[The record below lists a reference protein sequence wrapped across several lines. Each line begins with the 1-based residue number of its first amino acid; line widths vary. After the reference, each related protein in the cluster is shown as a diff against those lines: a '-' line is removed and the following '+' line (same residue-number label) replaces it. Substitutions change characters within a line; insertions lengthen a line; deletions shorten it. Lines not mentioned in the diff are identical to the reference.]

1 MRMQTETV
9 TNEFQRLQ
17 SCMNDLISIQA
28 FAAIWSGQKPRQ
40 IAAALLELLVRML
53 RLEFAYSIMFDPGDE
68 VPTELVRQPPPCRD
82 LQAHAVGRSLEP
94 WLSRDRVNPFV
105 MASPSLNGDVSVAV
119 FRLGLLHEMGIVAAA
134 CHRPDFPTDT
144 EKLLLRVAGN
154 QAAIALQEARR
165 WDEQKRLAA
174 ELEQRVQQRTRQ
186 LTAVNLE
193 LRKEILQRH
202 QAEAEQRKFSSLVA
216 YSSDFIGIASLEGKP
231 LFVNR
236 AGQQMVG
243 LDRGE
248 ELPRTIFE
256 YIVEEDRRKAQQ
268 EVMPILERDGHWSGE
283 LRFHHFK
290 TGESIPMLMQVF
302 FIKEQPGDRRIAM
315 ATINRDISARKRA
328 EQVLRDSEERFRLLV
343 EGVKD
348 YAIYL
353 LDRNGRVTSWN
364 GGAARLKGYT
374 EEEII
379 GQHYS
384 KFYTPEELAKGKPQ
398 QLLDSAAAAGRVET
412 QGWRL
417 RKDGTRFWADVLI
430 TALRNQQGKLVGFS
444 KLTRDTTE
452 RRKAEEEL
460 RAVKDQLAAELTA
473 MTRLHEL
480 STRLLASTE
489 LQPLLEEVLD
499 AMIALLNADFGN
511 VQLYNPKTQALE
523 IVAQRG
529 FGQEFLDYFRSA
541 QEGTGACG
549 TALLRGE
556 RIIVED
562 VRTDPSFAPHLEI
575 AAAAGF
581 VAVQSTPLL
590 TRSGAPLGM
599 ISTHFR
605 KTHRPSELEL
615 RFTDLYA
622 RQAAEMIER
631 KRSEEKLQRSETY
644 LAEGQ
649 RISQTGSW
657 VWNVSS
663 GELFWSDE
671 QFRIFGLDPDWGPP
685 SLSAALQFIHPDDR
699 PNVQQLLEKA
709 LRETSHSE
717 WDCRIV
723 TLKGDI
729 KIVHTTAHPV
739 FASGIL
745 REYVGTTMDITARKQ
760 AEDALHEAR
769 EELTRVARAV
779 TIGEL
784 TASIAHEVNQ
794 PLAAVVTNGNAGLRW
809 LAGDAPNLDEAR
821 QALRRIIRDGN
832 RASDVIAKIRLL
844 VQKAGTA
851 KEEFDLKEAIAE
863 TITLAQAEMR
873 RRDVALSTTVSDDL
887 PAVIGDRVQLQ
898 QVILNLIMNGIDAM
912 SEVSNRPREL
922 VIAVAQDLPDKI
934 RVSVRD
940 SGTGIEPQNLTRVF
954 QAFYTTKPYGI
965 GIGLSISRSI
975 IEAHGGRLWAVQN
988 EGPGATFQFTLPTH
1002 AASSV

>member
-1 MRMQTETV
+1 
-9 TNEFQRLQ
+9 
-17 SCMNDLISIQA
+17 MNDLISIQA
-28 FAAIWSGQKPRQ
+28 FAAMWSGQKPGQ
-40 IAAALLELLVRML
+40 IIATLLDLLVRML
-53 RLEFAYSIMFDPGDE
+53 ELDFAYSRFGDSLDGSR
-68 VPTELVRQPPPCRD
+68 TELVREALGQRQ
-82 LQAHAVGRSLEP
+82 LNAREVGHGLEP
-94 WLSRDRVNPFV
+94 WFSGDGPNSFV
-105 MASPSLNGDVSVAV
+105 MANPSGTGEISVAIC
-119 FRLGLLHEMGIVAAA
+119 RLGLLEEMGSVAAA
-134 CHRPDFPTDT
+134 CRRKGFPSATDT
-144 EKLLLRVAGN
+144 LLLRVAGN

-165 WDEQKRLAA
+165 LRDQKRAAA
-174 ELEQRVQQRTRQ
+174 ELEEHVEERTRQ
-186 LTAVNLE
+186 LSAVNLE
-193 LRKEILQRH
+193 LRKEISERQH
-202 QAEAEQRKFSSLVA
+202 AEAEQRKFSSLVVN
-216 YSSDFIGIASLEGKP
+216 SNDFIGIASLDGQP

-236 AGQQMVG
+236 AGQQIVG
-243 LDRGE
+243 LGRGE
-248 ELPRTIFE
+248 QLPKTILE
-256 YIVEEDRRKAQQ
+256 YIAEEDRERMEQ
-268 EVMPILERDGHWSGE
+268 EVMPILERDGHWAGE
-283 LRFHHFK
+283 LRFRHFI
-290 TGESIPMLMQVF
+290 TGESIPMLMQLF
-302 FIKEQPGDRRIAM
+302 FIKEQSGDGRIAM
-315 ATINRDISARKRA
+315 ATISRDISARKHG
-328 EQVLRDSEERFRLLV
+328 EQVLRDSEERFRLMV
-343 EGVKD
+343 EGIKD

-353 LDRNGRVTSWN
+353 LDSEGRVTSWN
-364 GGAARLKGYT
+364 AGAERLKGYT
-374 EEEII
+374 EEEVL
-379 GQHYS
+379 GRHYS
-384 KFYTPEELAKGKPQ
+384 KFYTPEERAKSKPQ
-398 QLLDSAAAAGRVET
+398 RHLDLAAAAGRVET

-417 RKDGTRFWADVLI
+417 RKDGTRFWADVLM

-444 KLTRDTTE
+444 KLTRDITE

-499 AMIALLNADFGN
+499 AIMALLNADLGN
-511 VQLYNPKTQALE
+511 VQLYNQKTQALE

-529 FGQEFLDYFRSA
+529 FGDEFLAHFNGV
-541 QEGTGACG
+541 QESTASRG
-549 TALLRGE
+549 TALLSGKRV
-556 RIIVED
+556 IVED
-562 VRTDPSFAPHLEI
+562 VRTEPSFTHLEPI
-575 AAAAGF
+575 AAAGF
-581 VAVQSTPLL
+581 LALQSTPLFNR
-590 TRSGAPLGM
+590 TGEPLGM
-599 ISTHFR
+599 ISTYFR
-605 KTHRPSELEL
+605 KTYRPSELEL

-657 VWNVSS
+657 VWNVST

-671 QFRIFGLDPDWGPP
+671 QFRIFDLDPNWGPP
-685 SLSAALQFIHPDDR
+685 SLSAALQLIHPDDR
-699 PNVQQLLEKA
+699 PGVQQSLEKA

-745 REYVGTTMDITARKQ
+745 AEYVGTTMDISARKQ
-760 AEDALHEAR
+760 AEDALNEAR
-769 EELTRVARAV
+769 EELTRVSRAV

-784 TASIAHEVNQ
+784 AASIAHEVNQ
-794 PLAAVVTNGNAGLRW
+794 PLAAVVTNASAGLRW
-809 LAGDAPNLDEAR
+809 LAGDTPNLDEAR
-821 QALRRIIRDGN
+821 QVLRRIIRDSN
-832 RASDVIAKIRLL
+832 RASDVIAKIRSL
-844 VQKAGTA
+844 VQKAVTA

-873 RRDVALSTTVSDDL
+873 RRDVALCIEMPDDL

-898 QVILNLIMNGIDAM
+898 QVMLNLIMNGIDAM

-922 VIAVAQDLPDKI
+922 VVAAAQDLSDKI

-940 SGTGIEPQNLTRVF
+940 SGTGVQPQNLARVF
-954 QAFYTTKPYGI
+954 EAFYTTKPHGI

-988 EGPGATFQFTLPTH
+988 ESPGATFQFTLPTH
-1002 AASSV
+1002 ASSSV